1 MSTSEVHVVPA
12 RHGKA
17 VKVPS
22 GATLKIVTPVGTQ
35 VADTWAFSAADFSE
49 HLSMDHT
56 RSVNSN
62 IFVDKGTRLV
72 SNQRRL
78 MLTVI
83 DDTSPGRHDTLL
95 CPCNAAIYREHGV
108 TGYHRSCTD
117 NLHEALRAIGAEIA
131 FTPAAMNVFMN
142 IPVAEDG
149 SVSRLPPRSRP
160 GDALFLRAEM
170 DLVVVV
176 SACPQDITPIN
187 GADRTPT
194 DIHLEIVAPSSAPWH
209 DRR

>member
-1 MSTSEVHVVPA
+1 MSSAEIHVVPA

-17 VKVPS
+17 VKVPA
-22 GATLKIVTPVGTQ
+22 GATLKIATLVGTQ
-35 VADTWAFSAADFSE
+35 VADTWAFSADFSE
-49 HLSMDHT
+49 YLSMDHT

-117 NLHEALRAIGAEIA
+117 NLHEALREVGADIA

-149 SVSRLPPRSRP
+149 SVTRLPPRSRP

-170 DLVVVV
+170 NLVVVV

-187 GADRTPT
+187 GANRTPT
-194 DIHLEIVAPSSAPWH
+194 DIQLEIISL
-209 DRR
+209 